1 MASASSTLPRV
12 RMQGNCGILK
22 AHPMTPSPRAA
33 LGQAPRSPEG
43 PITWPSGL
51 GGPRNPAEPPSNQG
65 ASVLCCSTLGQGPK
79 PSQLGILKAQPRNP
93 SPRAQPGLAK
103 ASTTA
108 ENTWPPGL
116 GVLKACSVSLQT
128 PSTPTPKASALSC
141 LYLVPG
147 SKSRQAG
154 VLEGP
159 LREVSPTS
167 GEAHGM
173 PKGSPACQRIWPPG
187 LGDPGTPLNIPPPR
201 ESQGAQLLDLA
212 PGWKGL
218 QGWLC

>member
-79 PSQLGILKAQPRNP
+79 PSQLGILN
-93 SPRAQPGLAK
+93 SQPGLAK

-116 GVLKACSVSLQT
+116 GGPESMLSL
-128 PSTPTPKASALSC
+128 PPNPNHPPKASALSC

>member
-51 GGPRNPAEPPSNQG
+51 GRPRNPAEPPSNQG

-116 GVLKACSVSLQT
+116 GGPESMLSLPPNPLHPHPKSQCT
-128 PSTPTPKASALSC
+128 KLFVPCAWLQKPPSW
-141 LYLVPG
+141 G
-147 SKSRQAG
+147 S
-154 VLEGP
+154 
-159 LREVSPTS
+159 
-167 GEAHGM
+167 
-173 PKGSPACQRIWPPG
+173 
-187 LGDPGTPLNIPPPR
+187 
-201 ESQGAQLLDLA
+201 
-212 PGWKGL
+212 
-218 QGWLC
+218 